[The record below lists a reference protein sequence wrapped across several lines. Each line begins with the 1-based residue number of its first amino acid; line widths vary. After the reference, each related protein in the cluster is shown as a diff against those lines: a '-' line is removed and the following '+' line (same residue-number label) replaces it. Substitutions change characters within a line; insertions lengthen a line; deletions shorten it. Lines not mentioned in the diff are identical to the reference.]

1 MKPGDK
7 VWEVGDTVW
16 FLYGYEIKKGIFNDK
31 FYPRSNHPYPNS
43 ISVDVITKE
52 LVGGKVETR
61 YHAIPPDF
69 LFPTREALCEH
80 YRKIFE

>member
-7 VWEVGDTVW
+7 AWVFDT
-16 FLYGYEIKKGIFNDK
+16 EAQRIRQCTIFCPSYVNEWAIIFKDDK
-31 FYPRSNHPYPNS
+31 FGIKSYGWREG
-43 ISVDVITKE
+43 ID
-52 LVGGKVETR
+52 
-61 YHAIPPDF
+61 